1 MNVQRIASQIKKK
14 KKKRRK
20 MASKAVFVAAVL
32 IALVASASAGKLAHG
47 RHLGWIN
54 GMKGDRL
61 LACSHQRAGRQPQR
75 HRRRRRQVRR
85 ARAVVQAPAAS
96 SQ

>member
-61 LACSHQRAGRQPQR
+61 LACSHQLPTPFLNSCLKFTKIF
-75 HRRRRRQVRR
+75 RRIYF
-85 ARAVVQAPAAS
+85 
-96 SQ
+96 